1 MKEKFRFLNNTDTFS
16 HLASLKYLPRWAVL
30 FIDIAISAIS
40 FLTAY
45 LIASAF
51 IKHLPDRLLLSLFQ
65 RLILLL
71 ITQTGFFWLFH
82 TYSGILRY
90 STMTDATKLFL
101 AIFSNC
107 FFLSAL
113 NFVCS
118 LYISMPL
125 FYYSSILIYGFIAFI
140 LLFGIRL
147 TVRNIFNYFVETSAQ
162 IIPVMIYGIDE
173 AGLGIARM
181 ILSSVNSKKQ
191 YKLVG
196 FIDGDGNAVNK
207 MVMGIRVYNHDD
219 QTIKTKVANKVNTV
233 IVSPIKMKEINPDED
248 LDVFIQNHISLLTSQ
263 PMDIW
268 NGEMPSVRQIK
279 PLKIEDLLER
289 EPIQISF
296 DDISLELKSKTV
308 MVTGAAGSIGSEIV
322 RQLCNFSP
330 KLIVLVD
337 NGETAIHNLRI
348 ELQNFSSTQNFSFL
362 LGDVRNKERM
372 EYIMDLYRP
381 DFVFHAAAY
390 KHVPLMEDFPCESVQ
405 VNVLGT
411 KIMADLSLKY
421 KVSRFVMVS
430 TDKAVNPTNV
440 MGATKRIAEIYVQS
454 LARKMQKTGNET
466 TKFITT
472 RFGNVLGS
480 NGSVVPFFQEQ
491 IEKGGPVTVTHP
503 DIIRYFMTVPEASS
517 LVLEAGVMGEGG
529 EIYVF
534 DMGNPV
540 KISHLAKKMIQM
552 AGLIPGVDIQI
563 VYTGLRPGEK
573 LCEELLN
580 HTEQVRPTNHPK
592 IMVASV
598 AEYDFDKISVDIDN
612 LIKYSYL
619 CKDFLVVSMMKQ
631 IVPEFKSNNSQ
642 YELLDINN

>member
-233 IVSPIKMKEINPDED
+233 IVSPIKMKEIIPDED
-248 LDVFIQNHISLLTSQ
+248 LDIFIQNHISLLTSQ

-411 KIMADLSLKY
+411 KIMADLALKY
-421 KVSRFVMVS
+421 KVSRFVIVS

-454 LARKMQKTGNET
+454 LARKIQKTGNET

-480 NGSVVPFFQEQ
+480 NGSVVPFFQKQ

-573 LCEELLN
+573 LYEELLN

>member
-296 DDISLELKSKTV
+296 DDIALELKSKTV

-411 KIMADLSLKY
+411 KIMADLALKY

-454 LARKMQKTGNET
+454 LARKIQKTGNET

-480 NGSVVPFFQEQ
+480 NGSVVPFFQKQ

-517 LVLEAGVMGEGG
+517 LVLEAGVMGDGG

-573 LCEELLN
+573 LYEELLN

>member
-296 DDISLELKSKTV
+296 DDIALELKSKTV

-411 KIMADLSLKY
+411 KIMADLALKY

-480 NGSVVPFFQEQ
+480 NGSVVPFFQKQ

-573 LCEELLN
+573 LYEELLN

-619 CKDFLVVSMMKQ
+619 CKDFMVVSMMKQ

>member
-181 ILSSVNSKKQ
+181 ILSSVNSKKL

-296 DDISLELKSKTV
+296 DDIALELKSKTV

-573 LCEELLN
+573 LYEELLN

>member
-1 MKEKFRFLNNTDTFS
+1 MKERFKFLNNTDTFS
-16 HLASLKYLPRWAVL
+16 HLTSLKFLPRWVVL
-30 FIDIAISAIS
+30 LIDITISFIS
-40 FLTAY
+40 FLSAY
-45 LIASAF
+45 FIATSF
-51 IKHLPDRLLLSLFQ
+51 IRYLPDNLLLSLFQ

-71 ITQTGFFWLFH
+71 FTQTVFFWLFH

-90 STMTDATKLFL
+90 STLTDATKLFL
-101 AIFSNC
+101 AIFCNC
-107 FFLSAL
+107 IFLIVLNLLFSFYFSA
-113 NFVCS
+113 
-118 LYISMPL
+118 PL

-140 LLFGIRL
+140 LLFGVRL
-147 TVRNIFNYFVETSAQ
+147 AVRNIFNYFVETSAQ

-181 ILSSVNSKKQ
+181 ILSGVNSKKQ

-196 FIDGDGNAVNK
+196 FIDKNENVVNK
-207 MVMGIRVYNHDD
+207 MVMGIRVYNNDD
-219 QTIKTKVANKVNTV
+219 QTIRTKIANKVDTI
-233 IVSPIKMKEINPDED
+233 IVSPIKLKEINPDVD
-248 LDVFIQNHISLLTSQ
+248 LDIFIQNHISLLTSQ

-296 DDISLELKSKTV
+296 NEISAELKSKTV

-322 RQLCNFSP
+322 RQLCHFNS

-337 NGETAIHNLRI
+337 NGETAIHNLKI
-348 ELQNFSSTQNFSFL
+348 ELQTIPSSQHFSFV

-411 KIMADLSLKY
+411 KIMADLALKY
-421 KVSRFVMVS
+421 DVSRFVMVS
-430 TDKAVNPTNV
+430 TDKAVNPTNI
-440 MGATKRIAEIYVQS
+440 MGASKRIAEIYVQS
-454 LARKMQKTGNET
+454 LSRKMKKNGNET

-480 NGSVVPFFQEQ
+480 NGSVVPFFQKQ

-503 DIIRYFMTVPEASS
+503 DIIRYFMTVSEASS

-529 EIYVF
+529 NIYVF

-540 KISHLAKKMIQM
+540 NISHLAKKMIQM
-552 AGLIPGVDIQI
+552 TGLIPGVDIQI

-573 LCEELLN
+573 LYEELLN
-580 HTEQVRPTNHPK
+580 HTEKVVPTNHPK
-592 IMVASV
+592 IMVAAV

-619 CKDFLVVSMMKQ
+619 CKDFLVVSMMKE

-642 YELLDINN
+642 YELLDVNN

>member
-296 DDISLELKSKTV
+296 DDIALELKSKTV

-480 NGSVVPFFQEQ
+480 NGSVVPFFQKQ

-573 LCEELLN
+573 LYEELLN

>member
-296 DDISLELKSKTV
+296 DDIALELKSKTV

-411 KIMADLSLKY
+411 KIMADLALKY

-573 LCEELLN
+573 LYEELLN

>member
-30 FIDIAISAIS
+30 FIDIAISAMS
-40 FLTAY
+40 FSTAY
-45 LIASAF
+45 LIASTF
-51 IKHLPDRLLLSLFQ
+51 IKHLPNQLLLPLFP
-65 RLILLL
+65 RLIILLF
-71 ITQTGFFWLFH
+71 TQSVFFWLFH

-118 LYISMPL
+118 LYLSMPL

-196 FIDGDGNAVNK
+196 FIDGDENAVNK

-296 DDISLELKSKTV
+296 DDIALELKSKTV

-411 KIMADLSLKY
+411 KIMADLALKY

-454 LARKMQKTGNET
+454 LARKIQKTGNET

-573 LCEELLN
+573 LYEELLN

-619 CKDFLVVSMMKQ
+619 CKDFMVVSMMKQ

>member
-1 MKEKFRFLNNTDTFS
+1 
-16 HLASLKYLPRWAVL
+16 
-30 FIDIAISAIS
+30 
-40 FLTAY
+40 
-45 LIASAF
+45 
-51 IKHLPDRLLLSLFQ
+51 
-65 RLILLL
+65 
-71 ITQTGFFWLFH
+71 FFWLFH

-296 DDISLELKSKTV
+296 DDIALELKSKTV

-411 KIMADLSLKY
+411 KIMADLALKY

-573 LCEELLN
+573 LYEELLN

-619 CKDFLVVSMMKQ
+619 CKDFMVVSMMKQ

>member
-296 DDISLELKSKTV
+296 DDIALELKSKTV

-372 EYIMDLYRP
+372 EYIMDL
-381 DFVFHAAAY
+381 
-390 KHVPLMEDFPCESVQ
+390 
-405 VNVLGT
+405 
-411 KIMADLSLKY
+411 
-421 KVSRFVMVS
+421 
-430 TDKAVNPTNV
+430 
-440 MGATKRIAEIYVQS
+440 
-454 LARKMQKTGNET
+454 
-466 TKFITT
+466 
-472 RFGNVLGS
+472 
-480 NGSVVPFFQEQ
+480 
-491 IEKGGPVTVTHP
+491 
-503 DIIRYFMTVPEASS
+503 
-517 LVLEAGVMGEGG
+517 
-529 EIYVF
+529 
-534 DMGNPV
+534 
-540 KISHLAKKMIQM
+540 
-552 AGLIPGVDIQI
+552 
-563 VYTGLRPGEK
+563 
-573 LCEELLN
+573 
-580 HTEQVRPTNHPK
+580 
-592 IMVASV
+592 
-598 AEYDFDKISVDIDN
+598 
-612 LIKYSYL
+612 
-619 CKDFLVVSMMKQ
+619 
-631 IVPEFKSNNSQ
+631 
-642 YELLDINN
+642 

>member
-1 MKEKFRFLNNTDTFS
+1 MKEKFKFLNNTDTFS

-30 FIDIAISAIS
+30 FIDITISAIS

-51 IKHLPDRLLLSLFQ
+51 IKHLPNQLLLPLFP
-65 RLILLL
+65 RLIILLF
-71 ITQTGFFWLFH
+71 TQSVFFWLFH

-296 DDISLELKSKTV
+296 DDIALELKSKTV

-411 KIMADLSLKY
+411 KIMADLALKY

-573 LCEELLN
+573 LYEELLN

-619 CKDFLVVSMMKQ
+619 CKDFMVVSMMKQ

-642 YELLDINN
+642 YELLDINS

>member
-296 DDISLELKSKTV
+296 DDIALELKSKTV

-411 KIMADLSLKY
+411 KIMADLALKY

-491 IEKGGPVTVTHP
+491 IEKGGPVTVTHH

-573 LCEELLN
+573 LYEELLN

-619 CKDFLVVSMMKQ
+619 CKDFMVVSMMKQ

>member
-233 IVSPIKMKEINPDED
+233 IVSPIKMKEIIPDED
-248 LDVFIQNHISLLTSQ
+248 LDIFIQNHISLLTSQ

-411 KIMADLSLKY
+411 KIMADLALKY

-454 LARKMQKTGNET
+454 LARKIQKTGNET

-480 NGSVVPFFQEQ
+480 NGSVVPFFQKQ

-573 LCEELLN
+573 LYEELLN

>member
-296 DDISLELKSKTV
+296 DNIALELKSKTV

-573 LCEELLN
+573 LYEELLN